1 VIEFKI
7 ITCPDKSQQATYQHV
22 GRELTLGRLEGD
34 MLVDDP
40 AFGPLQLKITVE
52 NDKTTIIENMNT
64 ATEVRLNGKP
74 ISGPMPLKE
83 KDNVTI
89 ARTTINFA
97 RLDLAALPAPEPYV
111 HPNAKERF
119 SNGSKE
125 KTVLEVLDYLEKAAS
140 TAAPPPPL
148 PGGAKPPGPPLP
160 GAGAAKAPPLPPG
173 AKPPPPIPKK
183 N

>member
-22 GRELTLGRLEGD
+22 GRELTFGKQEGD

-40 AFGPLQLKITVE
+40 AFGAMQLKVTVE
-52 NDKTTIIENMNT
+52 SDKVATLENMNT

-89 ARTTINFA
+89 ARTTINFS
-97 RLDLAALPAPEPYV
+97 RIDLSSLPAPDPYD

-125 KTVLEVLDYLEKAAS
+125 KTVLEVLDHLEKAAA

-148 PGGAKPPGPPLP
+148 PGGAKPPGPALP
-160 GAGAAKAPPLPPG
+160 GGAKAPPLPPG

-183 N
+183 P